1 MSRPPKSK
9 TASTR
14 DTLRRKIERLKPNTR
29 LPSERQLAVDLGVS
43 RMTLRQAL
51 DELQQ
56 EGRIYT
62 VRGSG
67 TFVSQFRVS
76 KRMTLTSFSQDML
89 ARGMTPSS
97 VVISAEVATPPQ
109 ELVEAWG
116 INVARVYRVRR
127 LRLGDDLPV
136 CVEDAYFEVSAAPD
150 LLAQDLTGSI
160 YALLKEH
167 YGRGISTAMHTVAA
181 IAVEGE
187 TATLLDVPAGTPA
200 LEFTQVGFD
209 ASGSPVEYCVS
220 TKRADIFDV
229 RYSVQA

>member
-1 MSRPPKSK
+1 MTRPLKSK
-9 TASTR
+9 TESAR
-14 DTLRRKIERLKPNTR
+14 DTLRRKVERLKPNTR
-29 LPSERQLAVDLGVS
+29 LPSERQLADDLGVS

-51 DELQQ
+51 DQLQQ
-56 EGRIYT
+56 EGRVYT
-62 VRGSG
+62 IRGSG

-76 KRMTLTSFSQDML
+76 KRMKLTSFSQDML
-89 ARGMTPSS
+89 DRGMTPSS
-97 VVISAEVATPPQ
+97 VVLEAGVATPPK
-109 ELVEAWG
+109 ELIEAWG
-116 INVARVYRVRR
+116 TNVARVYRVRR

-160 YALLKEH
+160 YGMLRDH

-181 IAVEGE
+181 IAVDQE
-187 TATLLDVPAGTPA
+187 TADLLEIPEGTPA

-229 RYSVQA
+229 RYAVQS